1 MREERQREG
10 GRGRE
15 GRQGE
20 RGQSQP
26 EKPYFKTKEVA
37 GGKGRCVCSG
47 TGQFVM
53 RDWD

>member
-37 GGKGRCVCSG
+37 GGKEDV
-47 TGQFVM
+47 FVQA
-53 RDWD
+53 RGSL